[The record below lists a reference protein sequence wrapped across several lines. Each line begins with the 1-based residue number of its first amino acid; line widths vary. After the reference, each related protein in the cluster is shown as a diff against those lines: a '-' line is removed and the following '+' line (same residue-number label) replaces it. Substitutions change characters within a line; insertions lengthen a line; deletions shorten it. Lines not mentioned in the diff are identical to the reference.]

1 MKTFFHSSSATS
13 RWAWLARAGAACA
26 VIAGILQ
33 VPDAAA
39 AGGQQCSNPSMT
51 PDTGWNIRSG
61 NVGVVTN
68 GYVIADLN
76 VSHIVTAFGVAKN
89 YTFSVGVTG
98 PLISSTYQTAPLNT
112 LPGLGV
118 RWKWMGYE
126 DVQDALLVYNEG
138 TVKPPGT
145 AITGGNVDFVMAKF
159 AKDGTTKKIKLKWKV
174 ELVVT
179 DARRYRGGR
188 VDFAQETVPGSM
200 KIMPSVTDNFHPVVK
215 QACDPVFSSFDKALA
230 GHFDLPDPTKPSCY
244 FPVGSLHQT
253 VPLGTVPA
261 GSVPA
266 DGSSRASTS
275 RETKFQIQ
283 ASNCV
288 AGTAYS
294 IYFTDA
300 NAVGESKNYLS
311 SQGALANK
319 VNLRLF
325 SAGNNTPVSF
335 GPAPS
340 GSSLPHNPPGV
351 MNAGTTAGSSHV
363 HDFYVQY
370 VRAPGVDAS
379 ALSPGDLTAKAI
391 ITVVYP

>member
-13 RWAWLARAGAACA
+13 RCAWLARAGAACA

-39 AGGQQCSNPSMT
+39 AGGQQCSNPTMT

-76 VSHIVTAFGVAKN
+76 VSHIVTATNAAKN
-89 YTFSVGVTG
+89 YTFSVGVIGPPITG
-98 PLISSTYQTAPLNT
+98 AYQTAPLIT

-126 DVQDALLVYNEG
+126 DVQDALLVFGNGIQPPE
-138 TVKPPGT
+138 TV
-145 AITGGNVDFVMAKF
+145 ITGPAVDFMTAKF

-188 VDFAQETVPGSM
+188 IEFSRETVPGSM
-200 KIMPSVTDNFHPVVK
+200 NIMPSVTDNFSPVVK
-215 QACDPVFSSFDKALA
+215 QTCDPVYSGFDKALA
-230 GHFDLPDPTKPSCY
+230 GGFDLPDPTKPSCY

-253 VPLGTVPA
+253 VPLGPVPA